1 MGDFYGHN
9 VAEFVPSFSWIDTL
23 GKDLSAIPEA
33 MQVEKDLNDG
43 RISNDQIYTGV
54 VNMVKDIPDDEFEK
68 SFEMPKQTFLS
79 YAKPAKN
86 EKPDMYLA
94 RSAKLTEKGNKALI
108 DKKGYKA
115 YLDEITNRN
124 AAYEEGIGGPVSEGM
139 KPADAMA
146 IQGLGNTKPPTP
158 ISPTEVTG
166 IGIEHGVSADKMAPQ
181 VQAATEQQYKQQMG
195 GFKEGQTQSQFLSG
209 VSGIPTEPTREFSKT
224 LQTDQQKASNKRLE
238 DANRQRA
245 EAAAERNK
253 IARWRAAIQQ
263 GTATA
268 DQRREILDSQAKLEV
283 KKLELQIRVKAL
295 QNILTEKAGK
305 TDPGTYLPLISQ
317 EEEASAKQELALLM
331 ADMREWEDI
340 NTDYEGLLKEKGG
353 TVTTRNTKSEPVK
366 KSKFVIKSVK

>member
-9 VAEFVPSFSWIDTL
+9 VAAFVPSFSWIDTL

-33 MQVEKDLNDG
+33 MQVEKDLNEG

-115 YLDEITNRN
+115 YLDEITKRN
-124 AAYEEGIGGPVSEGM
+124 AAYEQHVQAIGAEGQPDFVGPSRTM
-139 KPADAMA
+139 MA
-146 IQGLGNTKPPTP
+146 NPPTP
-158 ISPTEVTG
+158 LSPTEVTG

-181 VQAATEQQYKQQMG
+181 VQAATEQQYRQQMG

-209 VSGIPTEPTREFSKT
+209 VSGIPTEPTKEFSKT
-224 LQTDQQKASNKRLE
+224 LQTDQQKAANKVKE
-238 DANRQRA
+238 DALLVKQKMHDDNLRLRNRVANLQQQKITSDERRQIITDKA
-245 EAAAERNK
+245 KNEATIAALNIK
-253 IARWRAAIQQ
+253 IAGIKS
-263 GTATA
+263 GM
-268 DQRREILDSQAKLEV
+268 AKTKDEYGAVNQEMMNQSTTELSDLLEQV
-283 KKLELQIRVKAL
+283 EVL
-295 QNILTEKAGK
+295 N
-305 TDPGTYLPLISQ
+305 D
-317 EEEASAKQELALLM
+317 
-331 ADMREWEDI
+331 
-340 NTDYEGLLKEKGG
+340 NTDLYSRLLKEKDAPHGG
-353 TVTTRNTKSEPVK
+353 IVTRPAPAKNNDPLG
-366 KSKFVIKSVK
+366 IR